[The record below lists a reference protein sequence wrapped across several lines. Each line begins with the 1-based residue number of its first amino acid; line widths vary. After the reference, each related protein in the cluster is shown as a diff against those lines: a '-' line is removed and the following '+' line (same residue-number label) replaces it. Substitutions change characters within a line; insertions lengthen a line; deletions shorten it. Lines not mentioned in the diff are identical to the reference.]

1 MKTFISIVLFSFI
14 AVSGTSAQAQKIGYV
29 NSNKIFQ
36 ELPEAQDAQKKI
48 DAMAKPIQDQI
59 ESKEKELQGKYEDY
73 QKKKSMMTESAKKA
87 AEEEIM
93 NLEQQYR
100 AFRTEKLGN
109 DGDLAKET
117 EKIVAPL
124 KAKILG
130 GIERVAKEEKY
141 TFVFDKT
148 DQVNVLLFGDAAH
161 DLTFKVIDRLKR
173 GK

>member
-1 MKTFISIVLFSFI
+1 MKRLFCSLLLL
-14 AVSGTSAQAQKIGYV
+14 AVVAAAGTAQTTKIGFV

-48 DAMAKPIQDQI
+48 DAMAKPIQDQL
-59 ESKEKELQGKYEDY
+59 ELKEKELQAKYEDY
-73 QKKKSMMTESAKKA
+73 NKKKSMMTESAKKA
-87 AEEEIM
+87 AEEEIVD
-93 NLEQQYR
+93 LEQKYR

-117 EKIVAPL
+117 ERIVAPL
-124 KAKILG
+124 KAKILS

-148 DQVNVLLFGDAAH
+148 EQVNVLLFGDPSH

>member
-14 AVSGTSAQAQKIGYV
+14 VLSGASAQQKIGYV

-48 DAMAKPIQDQI
+48 DGLAKPIQDQI
-59 ESKEKELQGKYEDY
+59 EAKEKELQSKYDDY
-73 QKKKSMMTESAKKA
+73 TKKKSMMTEAAKKS

-117 EKIVAPL
+117 ERIVAPL
-124 KAKILG
+124 KVKILG

-148 DQVNVLLFGDAAH
+148 EQVNVLLFGDAAH

>member
-1 MKTFISIVLFSFI
+1 VKTFISIVLFSFI
-14 AVSGTSAQAQKIGYV
+14 VLSGASAQQKIGYV

-48 DAMAKPIQDQI
+48 DGLAKPIQDQI
-59 ESKEKELQGKYEDY
+59 EAKEKELQSKYDDY
-73 QKKKSMMTESAKKA
+73 TKKKSMMTEAAKKS

-117 EKIVAPL
+117 ERIVAPL
-124 KAKILG
+124 KVKILG

-148 DQVNVLLFGDAAH
+148 EQVNVLLFGDAAH